1 MKTVKA
7 IVDPISSS
15 PSDAVLAVSRL
26 LAPAGGPADAAA
38 VRAMVLREASQFFGM
53 PAALLLEVDDR
64 ERVARVIARESAG
77 AVLPSGHSLADLPA
91 VAELI
96 DERHGRL
103 VLDAERA
110 AEMMAVLSPEAPA
123 GPAILIAVGADV
135 LVLAGAEPGSQFEG
149 AGALGGVFVHAA
161 TAVLRQLRVTLTH
174 AQQME
179 RQLAL
184 TRAAKTLN
192 ESLDLETLLGRICHE
207 AITLLG
213 ADNAAV
219 YQGTPAEGYTVGGVA
234 GLQPEFLGERLEPG
248 TGLDGPGDRARS
260 AAAHQRLPA
269 RREAA
274 DQLAVPARHLRPRRP
289 VRLGR
294 RAARRARRSAGSA
307 RTSSAPTT
315 SRCWR
320 RSPSW
325 PASPAATRARMPGSP
340 APPRPTALTGCLNH
354 AALHQ
359 HLARELER
367 AARGA
372 VETPSLALI
381 DLDHFKRVNDE
392 HGHLTGD
399 EVLRRVGTALRSGI
413 RPYDVAARYGGDEF
427 ALLIT
432 AADEEAALEVTRRAV
447 DRVSAA
453 IAEFVDGDAAGATAG
468 VAAWTP
474 GISAGQLIARSDR
487 ALMFGKQTQ
496 PGCVHGFAA
505 VPEEWNRGRFER
517 EHERGLPPAP
527 PMPVASDFDPAER
540 EERLRKRTRQLGL
553 ANALGARLA
562 GMTDVREILEATADE
577 LHRAFGYYLCAAVQ
591 DLGDGTVGAAA
602 VRGENFVRLGLRG
615 WSQPREHGLIG
626 RCLRLETP
634 VLVGDVRAEPDYV
647 PTAETS
653 EVRSEM
659 LVPLWVGDHLWG
671 VLNVEEREIR
681 AFDEDDLRLL
691 ETVADQAGAALRS
704 ASLYEQ
710 LERAYLGTAQ
720 ALVAALEAKD
730 AYTAAHGRSIV
741 EQAEAVGRRLGMN
754 DGELR
759 DLRFAAVFHDIGK
772 ISVPEAI
779 LSKPG
784 PLTDEERAVMERHTI
799 VGEQILAPVEFLA
812 GVRRLVRHE
821 HERWDGAGYPDRLAG
836 DAIPLG
842 SRVILACD
850 ALHAMTSDR
859 PYRSALPREV
869 ALDELRRHAGS
880 QFDPRV
886 IDELLELLVAA
897 EPHPCA
903 AVASPSSEGWQ
914 SG

>member
-1 MKTVKA
+1 M
-7 IVDPISSS
+7 DPISSS

-77 AVLPSGHSLADLPA
+77 AVLPSGHSLAALPA

-161 TAVLRQLRVTLTH
+161 TAALRQLRVTLTH

-184 TRAAKTLN
+184 TRAAKTLT

-219 YQGTPAEGYTVGGVA
+219 YQGTPDEGYTVGGVA

-248 TGLDGPGDRARS
+248 TGLTGQVIERGQPLLTNDYQRDAKLPTSSPFRRVTS
-260 AAAHQRLPA
+260 A
-269 RREAA
+269 
-274 DQLAVPARHLRPRRP
+274 LAVPFGWDDVLRGVLSLGWERPHLVGPDDLAVLETFTELAGVACRNASEHAG
-289 VRLGR
+289 LA
-294 RAARRARRSAGSA
+294 RAAQ
-307 RTSSAPTT
+307 TD
-315 SRCWR
+315 
-320 RSPSW
+320 
-325 PASPAATRARMPGSP
+325 
-340 APPRPTALTGCLNH
+340 ALTGCLNH

-399 EVLRRVGTALRSGI
+399 EVLRRVGTALRSGV

-453 IAEFVDGDAAGATAG
+453 ISEFVDGDAAGATAG

-517 EHERGLPPAP
+517 ENERGLPPAP